1 MAIIWFA
8 LINDSVNFLLQKQ
21 SRNYKIETKFQI
33 SNPTK
38 IKQPRMGQSNNSKK
52 NKSRTN
58 QRNSPET
65 KSSTSKGKKFFF
77 IYKTLK
83 KYINQALYIF
93 YKKKT

>member
-38 IKQPRMGQSNNSKK
+38 IKQPHMGQSNNSKK
-52 NKSRTN
+52 KN
-58 QRNSPET
+58 QELIKET
-65 KSSTSKGKKFFF
+65 HQRQ
-77 IYKTLK
+77 
-83 KYINQALYIF
+83 NQALQREKRFFLI
-93 YKKKT
+93 